1 MRRNPERRQALIDAA
16 IEVLAR
22 EGARGLT
29 FRAVDTEAAV
39 PPGTASNYFANRDD
53 LFTQVGGRIYE
64 RLLPDEATIARSQ
77 EGVQDETRYAEL
89 MHELVDRVSAF
100 NSGYLALLELRL
112 ESTRRP
118 ELRAVLTKRIREDID
133 ANIGYH
139 ATSGLPRRLDLG
151 GAPLSHPELADR
163 GAADT
168 ARHLHRAGDPR
179 AGRRRRAKISECL
192 TCRATRRSWET
203 KPPDVTGRFREIGS
217 GQPSDCAPMAW
228 LRLRSRRMRSC
239 IERYALSCL

>member
-1 MRRNPERRQALIDAA
+1 VRRNPERRLALIDAA

-64 RLLPDEATIARSQ
+64 RLLPDEATFARSR
-77 EGVQDETRYAEL
+77 EGVQDEARYAEL
-89 MHELVDRVSAF
+89 MHELLARVAAF
-100 NSGYLALLELRL
+100 DTGYLALLELRL

-133 ANIGYH
+133 ANVGHH
-139 ATSGLPRRLDLG
+139 AESGLPGDSTSVLLLYLALNWLILERLTLPDIFTEEEVR
-151 GAPLSHPELADR
+151 ELVDAAVQRVMNPR
-163 GAADT
+163 G
-168 ARHLHRAGDPR
+168 
-179 AGRRRRAKISECL
+179 
-192 TCRATRRSWET
+192 
-203 KPPDVTGRFREIGS
+203 TGHG
-217 GQPSDCAPMAW
+217 
-228 LRLRSRRMRSC
+228 
-239 IERYALSCL
+239 